1 LTDLSASGIALD
13 YVGVAVRKGKG
24 NGHDILGRDWDFR
37 CSTTFWEE
45 CLSLAE
51 AFGWERAGTVAP
63 ATCHQ
68 GDCHDSWDGNYRT
81 NDYQQVTDDD
91 ARAFAAGLKRAIDAV
106 MKEPSLNVAQTRTI
120 NGHGEAPRLQ
130 RWIGHIRLLG

>member
-1 LTDLSASGIALD
+1 MMSPVGTGDSPCGGSYRGATTTTDCTSNN
-13 YVGVAVRKGKG
+13 RTPQ
-24 NGHDILGRDWDFR
+24 RR
-37 CSTTFWEE
+37 PMTEE

-51 AFGWERAGTVAP
+51 AFGWERARTVAP

-68 GDCHDSWDGNYRT
+68 GDCHYRWDGNYRT

-106 MKEPSLNVAQTRTI
+106 ALGNATRI
-120 NGHGEAPRLQ
+120 
-130 RWIGHIRLLG
+130 